1 MVFAFVSY
9 WCIEQQ
15 MHQHSATRDHFGA
28 KLEAGE
34 TAKQV
39 KH

>member
-9 WCIEQQ
+9 WCIEKQ
-15 MHQHSATRDHFGA
+15 MHQHSAIKDHIGA

-34 TAKQV
+34 TEKQV